1 MGTMS
6 ITDAVTESLEARL
19 LGATAIET
27 GIHTLDV
34 VLSLQYRLHYHTLCG
49 GLTSDVARVLKVDCK
64 KLQVALDGS
73 IAIAGDPDA
82 FNVIEKILLNC
93 LSIIA
98 YFEKDPQTS
107 SSLREAHGISV
118 KSSKYKEFC
127 QLLDLENL
135 YYQSLLSDKHI
146 VSPGSLLQCIKD
158 IPSRSKGLFH
168 SYLTK
173 IASNLSKNITL
184 KQLCKEYNYEGPLI
198 WYLYLLS
205 PQSKWTIEDDTYLLS
220 LATTIVNESKFP
232 MASQCNNKHLEQLHF
247 FLQMY
252 FETVTDID
260 LSRKWE
266 QLIVLSIQRT
276 FQSKNISRSAMAYF
290 GRSTETLQES
300 ILNFNNYMKYC
311 DKELELSKETRSTY
325 IDPIEIID
333 SLTKILTKTTTTSSI
348 KNIFDFEWTAD
359 SLQKNLVQ
367 LYSKYNLT
375 IIEPKMAQKYLSIGT
390 KLVLPITT
398 SFILVSA
405 WRTLYNIRSNN
416 LDYLITNELPSYLCN
431 AISLAMTH
439 DPKRIGSSLQ
449 DLQFQYAY
457 CLAQQRQIEPCI
469 NFLENAILES
479 SPTFY
484 KAWHLLALCRS
495 IQEDKEISYK
505 IICSVINA
513 MDQDFEQKH
522 YKKISNE
529 EKWQY
534 INIKITEIY
543 LINEIFGNSDAL
555 ESIPELLTH
564 YNKLYPGKTGDE
576 TVSLSRSP
584 QYLLQSIWLLA
595 AQLYMNDPEHFDDAK
610 GAIREAKKI
619 SEKFTNINVAIT
631 NGHLLMK
638 LGKFTES
645 FEEFES
651 ALHCDSLNVDAII
664 SFAEF
669 VFPNETSTTASEQQ
683 LIEYCKLNPYKQ
695 EDLKINEQNNDDYE
709 KFFGNDINKSAAF
722 ARLKLLIDCS
732 LNKSI
737 DAYYSPEIWWY
748 LSLIHEKYGNKQV
761 TDTLLNCIQNKETAP
776 LRSFKF
782 CNY

>member
-1 MGTMS
+1 MS

-27 GIHTLDV
+27 GIHTLDI

-49 GLTSDVARVLKVDCK
+49 GLKSDVARVLKNDCQ
-64 KLQVALDGS
+64 KLKVALDGS

-82 FNVIEKILLNC
+82 FNVIEKILFNC

-98 YFEKDPQTS
+98 YFEKDPLTKQ
-107 SSLREAHGISV
+107 LLKEAYAITV
-118 KSSKYKEFC
+118 KSSKYHEFC

-146 VSPGSLLQCIKD
+146 VSPDSLLKCIKD

-173 IASNLSKNITL
+173 IASNLNRDMTL
-184 KQLCKEYNYEGPLI
+184 KQLCTEYNFDGPLI

-205 PQSKWTIEDDTYLLS
+205 PNCKWTIEDDTYLLS
-220 LATTIVNESKFP
+220 LATTIVNGSKFP

-252 FETVTDID
+252 FETVTNIE
-260 LSRKWE
+260 LSTKWE
-266 QLIVLSIQRT
+266 QIIILSIQRT
-276 FQSKNISRSAMAYF
+276 FQSKNVSRSAMAYF

-300 ILNFNNYMKYC
+300 ILNFNNYMKYS
-311 DKELELSKETRSTY
+311 DKELELAKETRSIY
-325 IDPIEIID
+325 INPIEIID
-333 SLTKILTKTTTTSSI
+333 SLTKILTKTTTTNNI
-348 KNIFDFEWTAD
+348 KNIFDFENIAN
-359 SLQKNLVQ
+359 SLQKNLIQ
-367 LYSKYNLT
+367 LYTKYNLT
-375 IIEPKMAQKYLSIGT
+375 IIEPQMAQKYSSIGT
-390 KLVLPITT
+390 KLVLPIST
-398 SFILVSA
+398 SFILINA
-405 WRTLYNIRSNN
+405 WSTLYNIRSNN
-416 LDYLITNELPSYLCN
+416 LDYLITNELPSYICN

-439 DPKRIGSSLQ
+439 DPNHIGSSLK

-469 NFLENAILES
+469 NFLENAILENN
-479 SPTFY
+479 PTFY

-513 MDQDFEQKH
+513 MDQDFEQKNF
-522 YKKISNE
+522 KKISNE

-543 LINEIFGNSDAL
+543 LINEIFGNNDAL
-555 ESIPELLTH
+555 ESIPDLFTN
-564 YNKLYPGKTGDE
+564 YNKLYSNSNNDDTK
-576 TVSLSRSP
+576 SLSRSP

-595 AQLYMNDPEHFDDAK
+595 AQLYMNDPEHYEDAK
-610 GAIREAKKI
+610 GAIKEAQKK
-619 SEKFTNINVAIT
+619 SDSFTNINIAIT
-631 NGHLLMK
+631 NGHLLKK

-645 FEEFES
+645 FEEFEN
-651 ALHCDSLNVDAII
+651 ALNCDNLNIDAII
-664 SFAEF
+664 GFAEF
-669 VFPNETSTTASEQQ
+669 VFPEETSTTASEQQ

-695 EDLKINEQNNDDYE
+695 EDLKKIEPNNDDYE
-709 KFFGNDINKSAAF
+709 KFYGNDVNKSAAF